1 VSGAGHVNVQKAL
14 THAAVCSEVAEHY
27 LQGVNIMAFCK
38 EYNAATQDKV
48 GTVIPVEITIF
59 EVTKCP
65 VLPCHGML
73 GRLVYGFVLS
83 CGSRSMC
90 SVDNRHY
97 NSFHKSKADINHMAS
112 TVQQTC
118 RHSLTRATY
127 LLF

>member
-59 EVTKCP
+59 EVSKCSSSA
-65 VLPCHGML
+65 LPWHAGQTCL
-73 GRLVYGFVLS
+73 WLCFVLWLPL
-83 CGSRSMC
+83 
-90 SVDNRHY
+90 N
-97 NSFHKSKADINHMAS
+97 
-112 TVQQTC
+112 VQRRQ
-118 RHSLTRATY
+118 
-127 LLF
+127 